1 MLCAYIIL
9 ICAFLTKVSAAGCF
23 CENEPVQAKPQATD
37 KCESCERPSF
47 PIRESDVS
55 TRARGTSSPVA
66 VTFVTTRPSLTTGA
80 IPTTRT
86 VLTTP
91 PSPLWPTTKAA
102 VATTS
107 VGRSSL
113 ALMTTPM
120 RTTRVGVQ
128 TTVDAIQTSRVLAV
142 PMTRVLVAST
152 QRVSA
157 VTVPAGR
164 FALAIPTTPAV
175 EMLPVIQAPVATRP
189 IAPQAPSTTP
199 SAPIDKSL
207 AASSDPSHL
216 LAVSIP
222 TSLPDLM
229 LSPDRDFS
237 SCTGVGDCWSLFMPS
252 FAHELSEEDRLRE
265 LVVAASKRSSQC
277 DVSDFL
283 GPCLLSAVPA
293 LNDARSNYVVSV
305 SLFVRELEKVQC
317 RSNAECASMIAF
329 AKSELQ
335 AKLKAMS
342 KFCSSSACREV
353 R

>member
-86 VLTTP
+86 VLTIP

-107 VGRSSL
+107 VGRASQ
-113 ALMTTPM
+113 ALMTTPTE
-120 RTTRVGVQ
+120 R
-128 TTVDAIQTSRVLAV
+128 I
-142 PMTRVLVAST
+142 
-152 QRVSA
+152 SA

-164 FALAIPTTPAV
+164 FALASRTFPVAIPTTPAM
-175 EMLPVIQAPVATRP
+175 EMLPLIQAPVATHP
-189 IAPQAPSTTP
+189 IAPQTLSTTP
-199 SAPIDKSL
+199 AAPIDKSL
-207 AASSDPSHL
+207 AAPGPSHL

-265 LVVAASKRSSQC
+265 LVVVASKRSSQC